1 MLSLFWCGC
10 CAFSWGTC
18 GFPQRVLQLV
28 TLLGFR
34 TYLAPVSW
42 PTPAVDVY
50 CWVGG
55 VLVHHLVFYLVPAQ
69 LPFRCLPLAGSAT
82 FLAPVCWS
90 TPAVE
95 PCCWVGG
102 VFDASLG
109 FLPCAVLFLRGLQ
122 LAQLTLQQVPLGIF
136 RSPGVCPSASL
147 VTQVGHQPF
156 PSFLCFSCSG
166 WLAGI
171 RWVLHP
177 SPVGVVS
184 ALWTTVSSPG
194 WLSLTLGWVSFWTV
208 VSTVSVGS
216 EVCGLGCPS
225 WFVLPFMSLFVLHL
239 LLGWGGLVTG
249 LWPHLQLLGFGLFW
263 SLGCSVLTP

>member
-1 MLSLFWCGC
+1 MSLFWCGC

-18 GFPQRVLQLV
+18 GFPRRAVQLV
-28 TLLGFR
+28 TLFGFC

-50 CWVGG
+50 CWVDG

-69 LPFRCLPLAGSAT
+69 LPLPLLTLSGFCNLSGSS
-82 FLAPVCWS
+82 CWS

-102 VFDASLG
+102 VFVASLG
-109 FLPCAVLFLRGLQ
+109 LLPCAVLFLRGLP

-147 VTQVGHQPF
+147 VTSVGHQPF
-156 PSFLCFSCSG
+156 PSFSVLLLLRLACRGSLGSAPCVGCSSWG
-166 WLAGI
+166 GVCSLDDSVVTLLAFPYL
-171 RWVLHP
+171 R
-177 SPVGVVS
+177 VGE
-184 ALWTTVSSPG
+184 L
-194 WLSLTLGWVSFWTV
+194 LGCG
-208 VSTVSVGS
+208 SVGC

-225 WFVLPFMSLFVLHL
+225 WFVLPFMSLFVLPM

-249 LWPHLQLLGFGLFW
+249 L
-263 SLGCSVLTP
+263 